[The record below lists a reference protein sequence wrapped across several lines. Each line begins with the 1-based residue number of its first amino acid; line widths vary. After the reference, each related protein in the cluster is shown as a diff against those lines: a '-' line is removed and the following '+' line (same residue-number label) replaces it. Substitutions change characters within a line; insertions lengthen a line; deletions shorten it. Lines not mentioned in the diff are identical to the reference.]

1 MFKFNRRINH
11 KGDKMK
17 TYWENSEIERMNMK
31 SEEVQALI
39 DIELMT
45 KGIIKVNPPV
55 FKEIKSLDQFEKV
68 IYYEVSGILFKTMEQ
83 ASAFVQL
90 NPLKE
95 SYDYYGGGY
104 EFKYAEAADNSIKTT
119 SLFKSDDIKIN
130 SVVFKGNKVAKE
142 YNEAEEKKYK
152 KELQIMDDATHPV
165 WDDWHEK
172 QATRYKCE
180 RINETY
186 QDYLKMTEG
195 NAQLA
200 KDFLS
205 KIYSESEINLAES
218 MREPT

>member
-1 MFKFNRRINH
+1 
-11 KGDKMK
+11 MK
-17 TYWENSEIERMNMK
+17 TYWENSEVERMNMK
-31 SEEVQALI
+31 CEEVQALI

-45 KGIIKVNPPV
+45 KGIIKVNPPN
-55 FKEIKSLDQFEKV
+55 FKEIKSLDQFEKI

-95 SYDYYGGGY
+95 GYDYYGAGY
-104 EFKYAEAADNSIKTT
+104 DFKYAECADNSIKTVR
-119 SLFKSDDIKIN
+119 LFKADDIKIN
-130 SVVFKGNKVAKE
+130 QAVFKWNKTAKE

-152 KELQIMDDATHPV
+152 KELETMDAATSPV

-172 QATRYKCE
+172 QATRHKCE

-195 NAQLA
+195 NEHLA
-200 KDFLS
+200 RDFLT
-205 KIYSESEINLAES
+205 KIYSESEIKLAEELKQAS
-218 MREPT
+218 A

>member
-1 MFKFNRRINH
+1 
-11 KGDKMK
+11 MK
-17 TYWENSEIERMNMK
+17 TYWENSEVERMNMK
-31 SEEVQALI
+31 HEEVQSLI

-45 KGIIKVNPPV
+45 KGIIKVNPPS

-95 SYDYYGGGY
+95 AYDYYGAGY
-104 EFKYAEAADNSIKTT
+104 DFKYAESADNSIKTVH
-119 SLFKSDDIKIN
+119 LFKADDIKIN
-130 SVVFKGNKVAKE
+130 QGVFKWNKTAKE

-152 KELQIMDDATHPV
+152 KELETMDAATSPV
-165 WDDWHEK
+165 WDDWNEK
-172 QATRYKCE
+172 QATRYKCD

-195 NAQLA
+195 NEQLA
-200 KDFLS
+200 RDFLT
-205 KIYSESEINLAES
+205 KIYSESEIKLAEEVKQA
-218 MREPT
+218 RA

>member
-1 MFKFNRRINH
+1 
-11 KGDKMK
+11 MK
-17 TYWENSEIERMNMK
+17 TYWENSDVERMNMK

-55 FKEIKSLDQFEKV
+55 FKEIKSLDQFEKI

-95 SYDYYGGGY
+95 GYDYYGAGY
-104 EFKYAEAADNSIKTT
+104 DFKYAEVADNSIKTVG
-119 SLFKSDDIKIN
+119 LFKADDIKVN
-130 SVVFKGNKVAKE
+130 QGVFKCNKTAKE

-152 KELQIMDDATHPV
+152 KELEIMDTATSPV

-195 NAQLA
+195 NAKLA

-218 MREPT
+218 MRAPA